1 MKEKSIENTDQ
12 LNKMQTYD
20 EEIKRLNAKLVEQL
34 EQLNAEKEE
43 ADKHK
48 KEIRELE
55 NEIVMLKDQVREVKK
70 NERLKL

>member
-20 EEIKRLNAKLVEQL
+20 EEIKRLNAKLVKQL
-34 EQLNAEKEE
+34 EQLNAEKEKV
-43 ADKHK
+43 DKHK

-55 NEIVMLKDQVREVKK
+55 NEIIMLKDQVREVK
-70 NERLKL
+70 